1 MLNLAKLANQI
12 KLDGYTQITA
22 EAKLCQ
28 DVILYL
34 ISKSRFKDHITIK
47 GGVVM
52 RSITSDSRRA
62 TLDLD
67 IDLIRYPLTDE
78 KIKSL
83 ISELNGIEGIKLTIS
98 KKIEDLKHQDYH
110 GKRIYLDIDDSFN
123 NHFATKIDLGV
134 HTNLSI
140 NQEEYCFDV
149 SFDEDGALLLVNSKE
164 QMLVEKIKSLLRFSF
179 NSTRYKDIF
188 DIFYLKDHVNHLQLK
203 KYFDIL
209 IFQDRN
215 IRTKTMKEVY
225 LSIKKTFSNEKYL
238 KRLSTSNMNWIGID
252 SQIVINDILKFLKSL
267 I

>member
-78 KIKSL
+78 MIKSL
-83 ISELNGIEGIKLTIS
+83 ISELDGIEGIKLTIS
-98 KKIEDLKHQDYH
+98 KKIHP
-110 GKRIYLDIDDSFN
+110 N
-123 NHFATKIDLGV
+123 
-134 HTNLSI
+134 I
-140 NQEEYCFDV
+140 NQQFYQII
-149 SFDEDGALLLVNSKE
+149 LYLINYPK
-164 QMLVEKIKSLLRFSF
+164 M
-179 NSTRYKDIF
+179 IF
-188 DIFYLKDHVNHLQLK
+188 LK
-203 KYFDIL
+203 KYV
-209 IFQDRN
+209 
-215 IRTKTMKEVY
+215 TY
-225 LSIKKTFSNEKYL
+225 LFHVV
-238 KRLSTSNMNWIGID
+238 
-252 SQIVINDILKFLKSL
+252 Q
-267 I
+267 